1 MGNLA
6 KELYD
11 KVFHLKNKEM
21 DDLQSISEEL
31 ELEGYPSNGSNYE
44 LRAEPVRDAFCE
56 ALEALVKASGISDE
70 IKAWRIATDAAEAA
84 RDLWF

>member
-1 MGNLA
+1 MNDLA

-21 DDLQSISEEL
+21 DDLQTISDEL
-31 ELEGYPSNGSNYE
+31 EAE
-44 LRAEPVRDAFCE
+44 LVRDAFCE
-56 ALEALVKASGISDE
+56 ALEALVKASGISDV
-70 IKAWRIATDAAEAA
+70 KAWRIATDAAEAA